1 MSDFNDFREQRD
13 KWREERRKWR
23 DEWRSKW
30 HERRGYTMG
39 GVYIKGRMWTGIFIL
54 LIGIV
59 ALLKV
64 AYVIPPEWS
73 WIYTWPVFLIA
84 LGLFIGIRHRF
95 HGISWLILMLIGGAF
110 LADHLYPDYNMQRYT
125 WPIVMIVLGIFFI
138 LRPRRRWYW
147 EINEKKNPD
156 VSTSFNPSN
165 NLNTDTS
172 ATDSKEDYVNA
183 TSVFGGAKKNILSKN
198 FKGGEI
204 VNIFGGTELNLSQ
217 ADINGEAII
226 EMTTIF
232 GGTKLIIPS
241 NWTVKSDAA
250 VIFGGVEDKRAMPA
264 PNESI
269 GKTLTLKGTVIFG
282 GIDIKSY

>member
-1 MSDFNDFREQRD
+1 MSDFESFHDRR
-13 KWREERRKWR
+13 KRWREERRKWKEELR
-23 DEWRSKW
+23 EKIHDS
-30 HERRGYTMG
+30 RGYTMG
-39 GVYIKGRMWTGIFIL
+39 GVYVKGRMWTGIFIL

-59 ALLKV
+59 ALFKV
-64 AYVIPPEWS
+64 AYIIPPEWS

-95 HGISWLILMLIGGAF
+95 HGISWFILMLIGGAF
-110 LADHLYPDYNMQRYT
+110 LYDHLYPDINMQRYT
-125 WPIVMIVLGIFFI
+125 WPIVLIVLGLFYI
-138 LRPRRRWYW
+138 LRPKGRWYW
-147 EINEKKNPD
+147 QVGEKKNSPLAD
-156 VSTSFNPSN
+156 TPADPIINPE
-165 NLNTDTS
+165 

-217 ADINGEAII
+217 ADINGEAVI

-250 VIFGGVEDKRAMPA
+250 VIFGGVEDKRPLPA
-264 PNESI
+264 TNDGPA
-269 GKTLTLKGTVIFG
+269 KTLTLKGTVIFG